1 MKTLTLQ
8 ISKAHLDEI
17 LSGKRKHH
25 HVDIIPTNVNDLIYY
40 VCEGR
45 KYRPNDTLPEEG
57 ELEMQPIAYDA
68 IRFEVGDGKHQTLFA
83 IVEVKAADIYIITDA
98 EGNDV
103 VEEFEGTEFLATQI
117 DYRLGRILE
126 QQG

>member
-40 VCEGR
+40 VCEGQ

-57 ELEMQPIAYDA
+57 ELEMQPIVYDA
-68 IRFEVGDGKHQTLFA
+68 IRLEVGEGKHHPLFA

-98 EGNDV
+98 EGNDI